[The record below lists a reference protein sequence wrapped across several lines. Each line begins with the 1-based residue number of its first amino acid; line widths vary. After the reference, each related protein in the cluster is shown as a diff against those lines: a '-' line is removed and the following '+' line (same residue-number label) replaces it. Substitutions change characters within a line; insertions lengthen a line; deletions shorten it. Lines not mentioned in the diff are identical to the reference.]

1 MAKNMKYGDLIQFE
15 QIESVIQLLDAG
27 RPDEAKKLVA
37 TYVISDDMAERI
49 CKLMVPQLGFDEIVE
64 EIEDEKT
71 GERKK
76 RKADHKGVLIVG
88 NYGTGKSH
96 LMSVLSL
103 VAEDAG
109 YAPMI
114 RHPKVAEAVAPIA
127 GRFKVLRI
135 EVGGLQMPLRQII
148 TLQLERFL
156 EKIGVDYTFPTADKE
171 LNNKDSLEEMMAAF
185 GEKFPDQGVLLVVD
199 ELLEYLQSRRD
210 HELVQDLAILRQIG
224 EVTKHLKF
232 RFVAGVQEAIFDSV
246 RFQHV
251 AGSMRRVNERFTQIL
266 IDRQDVSFVVSAR
279 LLKKTADQQ
288 NKIREYL
295 TPFAKF
301 YGSMNERMDE
311 YVRLFPVHP
320 DYLKTFEQIHF
331 TEKRGALTTI
341 EAAML
346 AILDQEVPT
355 DKPLFISYESFWNT
369 IKTNS
374 VLRADPNIKEVM
386 RVSEVLESR
395 VQQAFTRPAYK
406 AMALR
411 VINALA
417 VHRLTTGGDI
427 HVPIGPTAA
436 ELRDALC
443 LFQPGVE
450 DMPGD
455 PAENLLSMVQ
465 TVMREVM
472 KTVNGQFISKAP
484 DTEQYY
490 LDIKKDIDYDA
501 QIEKRADALSP
512 DALDRAYYD
521 ALVQLI
527 CERPDEPSYVS
538 GFKIWQHQ
546 IEWQERRAERMG
558 YLFFGAPNDR
568 PTAQPERDFYI
579 YFIQPFD
586 KPKFNDNNLAD
597 EVFFRLKSPD
607 EDYKRYLSQYA
618 AALDLASTASGG
630 AKAIYLSK
638 AQDSLRAMSKWL
650 QEKQM
655 TAFEVTYQGKTKT
668 LQDWSKGVSLRD
680 RARLGPDE
688 RINFRDVVNVV
699 SGLALGQRFA
709 DISPEYPTF
718 SVLVTEANRKQLVGN
733 ALRALA
739 GGARTKDAAA
749 ILDALE
755 LLDGDRVDPANSR
768 YAQEVLNRLKAK
780 GHGQVLNRSELLS
793 GTSDVEYFAPI
804 KYRLEPDLLVTVLGG
819 LVYSGDIVLSITGDK
834 IDSGKLAQLAE
845 RSLEEL
851 KQFKHV
857 EAPKE
862 INLAVLRALFELFD
876 LPSGLAQKASQGNG
890 GDGEP
895 VIKLQEKVSALV
907 PRVLKA
913 GSDLQQGKLGFWGQ
927 NLLREEETKDWHA
940 RLDSLKKF
948 TESLAPYNTV
958 GKLKNLRV
966 TQEDLD
972 GQKKNLEILAAVERL
987 LELVVELGSTA
998 SYLSQAEMVLPAEH
1012 PWVKQAEAAR
1022 KALQDKLSQDRTA
1035 AHAAEYRQTL
1045 NQLKKDYITAYI
1057 ASHSKAR
1064 LGVAED
1070 KTRNALRKD
1079 DRLLAL
1085 RVLAGVSLMPT
1096 SQLTAFEESLNG
1108 LKSCSSLDEPTL
1120 VTAAV
1125 CPHCQFRP
1133 SAEQLE
1139 LIPAANRLHKL
1150 DDDLDLLVANWQQT
1164 LLENLEDPFTQDS
1177 LGLLP
1182 PASKKLIDAFLA
1194 SRKLPDPMITEFAN
1208 AVQEALSGLE
1218 KIAVKGDEIKQA
1230 LLQGGSPATPDDLR
1244 KRFDTFMNER
1254 CKGKDATK
1262 LRFVIE

>member
-1 MAKNMKYGDLIQFE
+1 MMAKNMKYGDLIQFE

-49 CKLMVPQLGFDEIVE
+49 SKLMVPQLSFDDSV
-64 EIEDEKT
+64 
-71 GERKK
+71 
-76 RKADHKGVLIVG
+76 DHKGVLIVG

-103 VAEDAG
+103 VAEDAA

-156 EKIGVDYTFPTADKE
+156 EKLGVDYTFPTADKE
-171 LNNKDSLEEMMAAF
+171 LNNKDSFEEMMAAF
-185 GEKFPDQGVLLVVD
+185 AEKFPDQGVLLVVD
-199 ELLEYLQSRRD
+199 EFLEYLQSRRD

-251 AGSMRRVNERFTQIL
+251 ADSMRRVNERFTQIL

-331 TEKRGALTTI
+331 TEKRGALKTI

-346 AILDQEVPT
+346 AILDQEVPA

-369 IKTNS
+369 IKANS

-465 TVMREVM
+465 TVMREVL

-490 LDIKKDIDYDA
+490 LDLKKDIDYDA
-501 QIEKRADALSP
+501 QIEKRAEALSD
-512 DALDRAYYD
+512 DALDRAYYSAIK
-521 ALVQLI
+521 ALMECSDDL
-527 CERPDEPSYVS
+527 RYP
-538 GFKIWQHQ
+538 GFQIWQYQ
-546 IEWQERRAERMG
+546 IEWQERRVERMG

-586 KPKFNDNNLAD
+586 RPKFSDANLAD

-630 AKAIYLSK
+630 AKAVYLSK
-638 AQDSLRAMSKWL
+638 AQDSLRSMSKWL

-668 LQDWSKGVSLRD
+668 LQDWAKGVSLRE
-680 RARLGPDE
+680 RARLGPEE
-688 RINFRDVVNVV
+688 RINFRDVVNIV

-709 DISPEYPTF
+709 DIAPEYPTF

-739 GGARTKDAAA
+739 GGTRTKDAVA

-768 YAQEVLNRLKAK
+768 YAKEVLSRLKAK
-780 GHGQVLNRSELLS
+780 GHGQVLNRNELLS
-793 GTSDVEYFAPI
+793 GSSDIEYFAPI
-804 KYRLEPDLLVTVLGG
+804 DKYRLEPDLLVTVLGG
-819 LVYSGDIVLSITGDK
+819 LVYSGDLVLSITGDK

-876 LPSGLAQKASQGNG
+876 LPSGLAQKASQG
-890 GDGEP
+890 DTEP

-913 GSDLQQGKLGFWGQ
+913 GSDLQQGKLSFWGQ
-927 NLLREEETKDWHA
+927 NLLREEEAKDWYA

-948 TESLAPYNTV
+948 TESLTPYNTV

-966 TQEDLD
+966 TPDDLD
-972 GQKKNLEILAAVERL
+972 SQKKNLEILAAVERL
-987 LELVVELGSTA
+987 LELVADLGSTA
-998 SYLSQAEMVLPAEH
+998 SYLSQAEMVLPTDH

-1022 KALQDKLSQDRTA
+1022 KALQVKLSQDRSA
-1035 AHAAEYRQTL
+1035 EHASEYRQTL
-1045 NQLKKDYITAYI
+1045 NQLKKDYIAAYI

-1070 KTRNALRKD
+1070 KTRNALRRD
-1079 DRLLAL
+1079 ERLLAL

-1120 VTAAV
+1120 VTTAV

-1139 LIPAANRLHKL
+1139 LLPAANRLHKL
-1150 DDDLDLLVANWQQT
+1150 DDDLDELLANWQQT
-1164 LLENLEDPFTQDS
+1164 LLENLEDPFTQES

-1182 PASKKLIDAFLA
+1182 AASKKLIDAFLA
-1194 SRKLPDPMITEFAN
+1194 SRTLPEPLTQEFAN

-1218 KIAVKGDEIKQA
+1218 KIEVKSDEIKQA

-1244 KRFDTFMNER
+1244 KRFDALISDR
-1254 CKGKDATK
+1254 SKGKDATK

>member
-1 MAKNMKYGDLIQFE
+1 MKYGDLIQFE
-15 QIESVIQLLDAG
+15 QIESVIQLRDAG
-27 RPDEAKKLVA
+27 RPDDASRLVA

-49 CKLMVPQLGFDEIVE
+49 AKLIVPQLSFDESV
-64 EIEDEKT
+64 
-71 GERKK
+71 
-76 RKADHKGVLIVG
+76 DHKGVLIVG

-103 VAEDAG
+103 VAEDAA

-135 EVGGLQMPLRQII
+135 EVGGLEMSLRQII
-148 TLQLERFL
+148 TRKLEGFL
-156 EKIGVDYTFPTADKE
+156 DNLGVSFAFPSSADE
-171 LNNKDSLEEMMAAF
+171 LDNKASLDAMMAAF
-185 GEKFPDQGVLLVVD
+185 HEAYPDQGLLLVVD
-199 ELLEYLQSRRD
+199 ELLEYLQSRKG
-210 HELVQDLAILRQIG
+210 HELVLDLAFMRQIG
-224 EVTKHLKF
+224 EVTKQLRF
-232 RFVAGVQEAIFDSV
+232 RFVAGVQEAIFDGG
-246 RFQHV
+246 RFEHV
-251 AGSMRRVNERFTQIL
+251 SDSMRRVNERFTQIL

-331 TEKRGALTTI
+331 TEKRGALKTI

-369 IKTNS
+369 IKANS
-374 VLRADPNIKEVM
+374 VLRVDPNIKEVM

-406 AMALR
+406 TMALR

-443 LFQPGVE
+443 LYQPGVE

-465 TVMREVM
+465 TVMREVL
-472 KTVNGQFISKAP
+472 KTVNGQFISKAQ

-490 LDIKKDIDYDA
+490 LDLKKDIDYDT
-501 QIEKRADALSP
+501 QIEKRAEALSD
-512 DALDRAYYD
+512 DALDRAYYSAVK
-521 ALVQLI
+521 ALMECSDDL
-527 CERPDEPSYVS
+527 RYP
-538 GFKIWQHQ
+538 GFQIWQYQ
-546 IEWQERRAERMG
+546 IEWQERRVERMG
-558 YLFFGAPNDR
+558 YLFFGAPNER

-586 KPKFNDNNLAD
+586 KPKFSDNNLAD

-638 AQDSLRAMSKWL
+638 AQDSLRSMSKWL

-688 RINFRDVVNVV
+688 RINFRDVVNIV

-739 GGARTKDAAA
+739 GGIRTKDAAA

-768 YAQEVLNRLKAK
+768 YAQEVLSRLKAK

-793 GTSDVEYFAPI
+793 GTSDLEYFAPI

-834 IDSGKLAQLAE
+834 IDSGKLVLLAE

-862 INLAVLRALFELFD
+862 INLAVLRALFDLFD
-876 LPSGLAQKASQGNG
+876 LPAGLAQKAKQG
-890 GDGEP
+890 DTEP

-913 GSDLQQGKLGFWGQ
+913 GSDLQQGKLSFWGQ
-927 NLLREEETKDWHA
+927 NLLREEEAKDWHA

-966 TQEDLD
+966 TQEDVE
-972 GQKKNLEILAAVERL
+972 GQRKNLDILAAVERL
-987 LELVVELGSTA
+987 LERVVELGSTA

-1012 PWVKQAEAAR
+1012 PWVRQAEAAR
-1022 KALQDKLSQDRTA
+1022 KAMQEKLSQDRTA
-1035 AHAAEYRQTL
+1035 EHAAEYRRTL

-1070 KTRNALRKD
+1070 KSRNRLRKD

-1150 DDDLDLLVANWQQT
+1150 DDDLDQLVANWQQT

-1194 SRKLPDPMITEFAN
+1194 SRKLPDPMTSEFAN